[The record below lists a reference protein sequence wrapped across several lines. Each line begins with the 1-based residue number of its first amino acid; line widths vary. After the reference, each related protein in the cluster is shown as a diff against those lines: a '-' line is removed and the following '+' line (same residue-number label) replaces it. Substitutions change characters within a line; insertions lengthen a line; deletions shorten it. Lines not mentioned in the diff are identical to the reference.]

1 MLALLAPDF
10 FYNAPLN
17 VGGNRSII
25 LLISNRHV
33 FLNPKGRLTVSL
45 NRTKED
51 GTPDLGN
58 IMTFD
63 QIGFESAYFAHPNP
77 EVDLAC
83 LNVSDITRTDTFYRH
98 LDSKTLKPIDYEKVA
113 PGSEVIFVGYPQ
125 GLYDPVNYLPIIRR
139 GFIASVPDIDF
150 NGKGQIVIDAQVF
163 PGSSGSPVF
172 CCLGW

>member
-1 MLALLAPDF
+1 MTEQFFEHQIAYITARIEVRLCNASSIGTGF

-17 VGGNRSII
+17 VGGNRSIM

-51 GTPDLGN
+51 STPDFGN
-58 IMTFD
+58 VTTFD
-63 QIGFESAYFAHPNP
+63 QIGFEDAYFAHPNP

-98 LDSKTLKPIDYEKVA
+98 LDSKILKPIDYEKVA

-125 GLYDPVNYLPIIRR
+125 GLYDPVNYLPIIRK
-139 GFIASVPDIDF
+139 GSIASVP
-150 NGKGQIVIDAQVF
+150 
-163 PGSSGSPVF
+163 SSLSP
-172 CCLGW
+172 LN